1 MLTCLSLFCALQR
14 SVSSDEAVSLN
25 CNNTVSVTAGENVTL
40 NCSITSTFGGKVC
53 TGQKYDW
60 HNTNGNKLCE
70 TNATKYTCAWDAL
83 TYVSLTISNVQEEA
97 NVTAEIVS
105 ICGMVKS
112 LPVRVQLIIDPKTD
126 VFQPTT
132 PPDNGPRTERSGQRE
147 ESTRETTIVLCVF
160 ASAVVVFI
168 LYFLYRTYRRRVRE
182 RTVTYTAPVSKDFT
196 VV

>member
-1 MLTCLSLFCALQR
+1 MFEFVLCSTKKCFIRWRYFYTACTRYVTNRHERSKGRRNWTSNISFLS
-14 SVSSDEAVSLN
+14 AVSLN
-25 CNNTVSVTAGENVTL
+25 CNNTVSATAGENVTL

-70 TNATKYTCAWDAL
+70 TDATKYTCAWDAL

-112 LPVRVQLIIDPKTD
+112 LPVRVQLIIGECMFSSDIQNKLLSLPLLK
-126 VFQPTT
+126 
-132 PPDNGPRTERSGQRE
+132 
-147 ESTRETTIVLCVF
+147 
-160 ASAVVVFI
+160 
-168 LYFLYRTYRRRVRE
+168 
-182 RTVTYTAPVSKDFT
+182 
-196 VV
+196 